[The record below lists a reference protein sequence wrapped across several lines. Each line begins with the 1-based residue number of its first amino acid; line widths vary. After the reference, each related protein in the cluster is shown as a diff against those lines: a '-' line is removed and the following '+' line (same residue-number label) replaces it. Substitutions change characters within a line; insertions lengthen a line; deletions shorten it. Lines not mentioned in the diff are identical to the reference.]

1 MYSITK
7 EFRFEAAHRLMLHK
21 GACANIHG
29 HSYRVEVVIEA
40 PEVNENGMV
49 RDFGDLALFKERIAA
64 IYDHKI
70 LLNLEDPLARV
81 LWSWNSEC
89 KMTTF
94 PTAPT
99 AENLAREMYEWLTI
113 RFRGVRS
120 VTVWETEKC
129 SATYTS
135 E

>member
-1 MYSITK
+1 MYSIKK

-49 RDFGDLALFKERIAA
+49 IDFGELDSFKD
-64 IYDHKI
+64 YLNSVFDHS
-70 LLNLEDPLARV
+70 LMLNRNDF
-81 LWSWNSEC
+81 LWKS
-89 KMTTF
+89 F
-94 PTAPT
+94 PTNLRICVIENEPT
-99 AENLAREMYEWLTI
+99 AENLAREMYEWLI
-113 RFRGVRS
+113 IQVSGVRS
-120 VTVWETEKC
+120 VTVYETQKC
-129 SATYTS
+129 SATYQVNI